1 MTVAH
6 SPVHS
11 YVHLPVHS
19 HSPVWTLEND
29 SIISGGGEAPL
40 WLKPAL
46 LAWILSPEL
55 RRYLILKAA
64 VLWTGTSERRL
75 GHNALGWALSQ
86 RGLLV
91 HGHLFPASLLSSSPH
106 FLPPFFFPLSLP
118 LSFRPLPSF
127 DQSNS
132 RKDRCMWQ
140 VLSLALPERHKVWF
154 SVTHLRPTPSDELK
168 CPEHPCPRGER
179 RAEAVL
185 HWSWHSPALCRSKS
199 HNQIS
204 PLGGPV

>member
-40 WLKPAL
+40 WLKLAL

-86 RGLLV
+86 RRLLV
-91 HGHLFPASLLSSSPH
+91 HGHLFPASLLLLLPISCLLSSSLSVFLSLSAPFHLSIRVTAERTVACGRFSAWH
-106 FLPPFFFPLSLP
+106 FLRDTKCGSL
-118 LSFRPLPSF
+118 
-127 DQSNS
+127 
-132 RKDRCMWQ
+132 
-140 VLSLALPERHKVWF
+140 
-154 SVTHLRPTPSDELK
+154 
-168 CPEHPCPRGER
+168 
-179 RAEAVL
+179 
-185 HWSWHSPALCRSKS
+185 
-199 HNQIS
+199 
-204 PLGGPV
+204 